1 MDKDNIS
8 NNMVQ
13 FVYVIDRLLNH
24 IKIYEYAAHREKEQ
38 RVKLTKKITNMN
50 LFFNREL
57 EKSEENN
64 IKLGK

>member
-24 IKIYEYAAHREKEQ
+24 IKIYEYAAHREK
-38 RVKLTKKITNMN
+38 
-50 LFFNREL
+50 
-57 EKSEENN
+57 
-64 IKLGK
+64 